1 MARKNLLK
9 GLIGDGP
16 APAPAASAV
25 PSVTPAPAP
34 ADPVRPRYAKGA
46 IGAVGQ
52 SIADLK
58 SRALADVDPGLIDA
72 GGLHDRLE
80 HDAAAHAALVESLR
94 TYGQQVPVLLRP
106 HPDTAGRY
114 EIVYGRR
121 RVRALRDLGQT
132 VKAMIR
138 DLDDSAA
145 IVAQGQENTARR
157 DLSFIEKANFARQM
171 RDLGYERRV
180 ICDALHIDKTVI
192 SRMLSVVD
200 GLPVAVIEAIGSAPA
215 IGRDRWLQL
224 AARAKANPAA
234 AGKMPEVLEA
244 LPDQTSDARFEAVLA
259 SLAAPKKAASAAP
272 APVILKTADGQSIGE
287 ARRSAGKMILTFE
300 TRSAA
305 GFEDWLV
312 ENFEALHKTWQSG
325 PRG

>member
-9 GLIGDGP
+9 GLIGDSA

-25 PSVTPAPAP
+25 PSPTPAPAP
-34 ADPVRPRYAKGA
+34 AELVRPRYAKGA

-58 SRALADVDPGLIDA
+58 SRALVDIDPALIEA

-80 HDAAAHAALVESLR
+80 HDDEAHAALVGSIR
-94 TYGQQVPVLLRP
+94 AYGQQVPVLLRP
-106 HPDTAGRY
+106 HPDKAGRY
-114 EIVYGRR
+114 QIVYGRR
-121 RVRALRDLGQT
+121 RVRAIRDLGQT
-132 VKAMIR
+132 VKAIIR
-138 DLDDSAA
+138 TLDESAA
-145 IVAQGQENTARR
+145 IIAQGQENTARR

-200 GLPVAVIEAIGSAPA
+200 GLPYAVIEAIGSAPS

-224 AARAKANPAA
+224 AERVKAAPGAADSIPALLDGA
-234 AGKMPEVLEA
+234 
-244 LPDQTSDARFEAVLA
+244 PDLSSDARFEAVLA
-259 SLAAPKKAASAAP
+259 HLAAPKKAAPPAP
-272 APVILKTADGQSIGE
+272 APMVLKTADGRSVGRAQ
-287 ARRSAGKMILTFE
+287 RSAGKMTLILE
-300 TRSAA
+300 TRAAA

-312 ENFEALHKTWQSG
+312 ENFEDLHKAWQSG
-325 PRG
+325 QRG